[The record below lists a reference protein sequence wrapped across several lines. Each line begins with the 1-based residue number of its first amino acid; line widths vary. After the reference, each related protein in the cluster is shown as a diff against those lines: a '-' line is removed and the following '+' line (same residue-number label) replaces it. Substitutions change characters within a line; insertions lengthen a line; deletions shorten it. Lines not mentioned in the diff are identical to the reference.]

1 MKKLV
6 VVLAS
11 VLLVFSTFVLAYG
24 NGRTPTEN
32 MVVQG
37 IKALQRYSY
46 VQTVEFDN
54 YQLVPDE
61 NGEIREVFLYHGK
74 LIETGRV
81 DLATMSIEYTQ
92 EFYVNGTV
100 LSRGYIKI
108 ENGNVITGY
117 KEENGNK
124 VVLTEENAVQL
135 TGYGL
140 EVLPNELLKLEPL
153 KVVRNPQKV
162 VPRQTTIPVMDRILM
177 GLGVKDGRFEYEITT
192 ANGQVW
198 LVQVDGNGLPVRLE
212 NIPKDDRHPK
222 VVITIEA

>member
-1 MKKLV
+1 VKKLV

-24 NGRTPTEN
+24 NRRTPTEN

>member
-11 VLLVFSTFVLAYG
+11 VLLVFSTFALAYG
-24 NGRTPTEN
+24 NGRAPTEN
-32 MVVQG
+32 MVAQG

-74 LIETGRV
+74 LIEKGHV
-81 DLATMSIEYTQ
+81 DLTTMSIEYTQ
-92 EFYVNGTV
+92 EFYVNGTL
-100 LSRGYIKI
+100 LSKGYIKI
-108 ENGNVITGY
+108 ENGKVIAGY

-124 VVLTEENAVQL
+124 VVLTKENAVQL
-135 TGYGL
+135 TGYDL
-140 EVLPNELLKLEPL
+140 EVLPNELLKFEPL
-153 KVVRNPQKV
+153 KVVRNPQRV
-162 VPRQTTIPVMDRILM
+162 VPKQTTISAVDRVLI
-177 GLGVKDGRFEYEITT
+177 GLGIKDGKFEYEITT

-222 VVITIEA
+222 VLITIEV